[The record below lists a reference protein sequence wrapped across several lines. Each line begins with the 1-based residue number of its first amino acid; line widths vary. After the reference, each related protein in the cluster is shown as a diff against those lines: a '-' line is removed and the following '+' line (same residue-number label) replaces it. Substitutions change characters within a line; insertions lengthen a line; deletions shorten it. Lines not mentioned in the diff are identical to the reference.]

1 MAKRHESRHKVS
13 RRFGIDIYGT
23 GGDELQRKLAVPPG
37 GTRRARQRRST
48 FGVQL
53 LEKQKAKALYGVLE
67 GQFRRYVNEVA
78 RQPGDTNEN
87 LPRLLER
94 RLDNVVYRL
103 GFARTRPMARQ
114 LVNHGHVRVRGRRVN
129 IPSYLVQPGETLVL
143 DEAAACMPT
152 VAEELADGRRVPD
165 WLARE
170 ETTGGACCGSRTVRR
185 RIRGSTRRRSLA
197 STRGDTYA
205 LRGLAALTC
214 RHTGQVDSRWRWHI

>member
-1 MAKRHESRHKVS
+1 M
-13 RRFGIDIYGT
+13 
-23 GGDELQRKLAVPPG
+23 PPG
-37 GTRRARQRRST
+37 GTRRARRRRSI

-67 GQFRRYVNEVA
+67 GQFRRYVKEAA
-78 RQPGDTNEN
+78 RQPGDTSEN
-87 LPRLLER
+87 LLRLLER

-129 IPSYLVQPGETLVL
+129 IPSYLVRPGETLVL
-143 DEAAACMPT
+143 DETAARMPT

-170 ETTGGACCGSRTVRR
+170 ETTGRVMRLPDRTEADPRLDAET
-185 RIRGSTRRRSLA
+185 IIGFYTR
-197 STRGDTYA
+197 
-205 LRGLAALTC
+205 
-214 RHTGQVDSRWRWHI
+214 